1 MASVRQESILDPLLF
16 LIYIN
21 DLPNESKSNVNLF
34 ADDTYFFTIVKDKS
48 ENDNTLNT
56 NLMLIS
62 KWAYDWKMLFN
73 PDPVNLPRKKQVQI
87 HPTISLN
94 NIQVERALYQKH
106 LGFILDEILNFK
118 QHNVSAISK
127 VSKSISLIKKNQ

>member
-48 ENDNTLNT
+48 ENDNTLNN

-73 PDPVNLPRKKQVQI
+73 PDPVNLPKK
-87 HPTISLN
+87 
-94 NIQVERALYQKH
+94 
-106 LGFILDEILNFK
+106 
-118 QHNVSAISK
+118 
-127 VSKSISLIKKNQ
+127 